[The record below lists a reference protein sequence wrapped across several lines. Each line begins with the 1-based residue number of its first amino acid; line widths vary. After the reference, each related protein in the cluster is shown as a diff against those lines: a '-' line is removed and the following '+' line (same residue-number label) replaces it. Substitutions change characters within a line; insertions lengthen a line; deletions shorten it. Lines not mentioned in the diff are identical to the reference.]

1 MRRFIAETEQ
11 NKSPHKL
18 YAQTAETDQN
28 KNPHMLYGPQN
39 GAGNSEDHSLLRRLE
54 VVEREQV
61 QVYDLL
67 QELWSEV
74 VQWRGWAPTVQVPS
88 EQRPTTEPQTAAPQ
102 FHRMHSDTDGDEDV
116 FATRARAGDHSP
128 GTTSAHEDVES
139 QHVKQKDLHY
149 LKVPSLP
156 ESAGAFRAW
165 RNSMVPLMASFDRSP
180 HGSVHDWIME
190 AFRARSDEEIA
201 RLQQSSGDYPRG
213 AR

>member
-1 MRRFIAETEQ
+1 MALSCMCTLSSVPEWCTR
-11 NKSPHKL
+11 
-18 YAQTAETDQN
+18 
-28 KNPHMLYGPQN
+28 
-39 GAGNSEDHSLLRRLE
+39 NSEDHSLLRRLE

-61 QVYDLL
+61 QMYDLL

-74 VQWRGWAPTVQVPS
+74 VQWRGWSPTVQVPS

-102 FHRMHSDTDGDEDV
+102 FHRMHSDTDDDEDV
-116 FATRARAGDHSP
+116 FATRARAGDHTP
-128 GTTSAHEDVES
+128 GTTPTHEDVES
-139 QHVKQKDLHY
+139 QHVKQKDLRY

-201 RLQQSSGDYPRG
+201 RSAAVIR
-213 AR
+213 